1 MEWDFQDIL
10 HLDAME
16 WIARRKDWRQFF
28 RFERKLARI
37 TGGHYNSALLLDPIL
52 AEATAK
58 LPKAKNP
65 PLLGFTRQM
74 HLLTDIGDLMLK
86 QIAKDPQTASLPR
99 PLTAMDKLATARRQ
113 AALNRTIARFAP
125 HHAHLT
131 PRVGS

>member
-10 HLDAME
+10 HLDAMD

-37 TGGHYNSALLLDPIL
+37 TGGAYNSALLLDPVL

-65 PLLGFTRQM
+65 PLHGFTRQM
-74 HLLTDIGDLMLK
+74 HLLTDIGDLILK
-86 QIAKDPQTASLPR
+86 QIAKDPETAALPR
-99 PLTAMDKLATARRQ
+99 PLTATDYLSVAKRQ
-113 AALNRTIARFAP
+113 ARMDRTVALFSPR
-125 HHAHLT
+125 HAHLA
-131 PRVGS
+131 PRLTA